1 MRNLVICLCLSL
13 VSGVVQAS
21 SLTLTQL
28 LEQVMVSHPYLQVLE
43 QQGRQQRYALD
54 NADAAFDPYIG
65 QSADSRLSGYY
76 SGDVATSEFAQPLRE
91 MNGEI
96 YTRYRIADG
105 DFPVYDG
112 QYDTLS
118 AGEASIG
125 VKLSLLK
132 GRDTDER
139 RTAVRNARLD
149 IERWETDYLLGVNKL
164 LYSASM
170 TFLDWYESYLKI
182 ERLEALRRTLEKQ
195 KTALAK
201 KVEQGDEARVTLQA
215 FEANL
220 LEIDLLHAAEQ
231 QKLQSSTTKLYYYV
245 PPQWIARFEPA
256 LGSDNWPFQINPTRM
271 ADLKSQLSRHPLT
284 EDLTLALEQQRNK
297 QRLASNNL
305 LPKLDV
311 KAELARDMGTGPDSL
326 AQTDTKVGLSFS
338 YPLGNRQA
346 RAKAAS
352 AQAKYKELE
361 FKLLDTEQKLN
372 QQFETAVAQ
381 WQQSTKLS
389 ELNAKAATLADRL
402 QAVEKTRF
410 DAGDTDIFVLNA
422 RQITF
427 IKAQLKLIA
436 ARVDERRA
444 QLSLYYAVSG
454 LPPLVIARTN

>member
-1 MRNLVICLCLSL
+1 
-13 VSGVVQAS
+13 
-21 SLTLTQL
+21 
-28 LEQVMVSHPYLQVLE
+28 MVSHPYLQVLE
-43 QQGRQQRYALD
+43 QQGRQQRFALD

-76 SGDVATSEFAQPLRE
+76 SGDVATSEFAQPLRD

-132 GRDTDER
+132 GRETDER

-164 LYSASM
+164 LFSASM
-170 TFLDWYESYLKI
+170 TFLNWYESHLKI
-182 ERLEALRRTLEKQ
+182 ERLTELRRTLEKQ
-195 KTALAK
+195 EAALAK
-201 KVEQGDEARVTLQA
+201 KVEQGDEARVTLEA

-220 LEIDLLHAAEQ
+220 LEIDLLRAAEE
-231 QKLQSSTTKLYYYV
+231 QKLQSSATKLYYYIPAKWV
-245 PPQWIARFEPA
+245 SHLEPELA
-256 LGSDNWPFQINPTRM
+256 AERWPFQVNPTLLS
-271 ADLKSQLSRHPLT
+271 DLKNKLSWHPLT
-284 EDLTLALEQQRNK
+284 DDLSLALEQQRNK
-297 QRLASNNL
+297 QRLAANNL

-311 KAELARDMGTGPDSL
+311 KAELARDMGTGPKSL
-326 AQTDTKVGLSFS
+326 TQTDTKIGLSFS

-346 RAKAAS
+346 KAKAAS

-361 FKLLDTEQKLN
+361 FKLQDTQRKLN

-381 WQQSTKLS
+381 WQQSTRLS
-389 ELNAKAATLADRL
+389 DLNAKAATLADRL

-422 RQITF
+422 RQIAF

-436 ARVDERRA
+436 ARIDERRA
-444 QLSLYYAVSG
+444 QLSLYYAVGG
-454 LPPLVIARTN
+454 LPATLTRQSR

>member
-1 MRNLVICLCLSL
+1 MRRFLVTLTLL
-13 VSGVVQAS
+13 LAS
-21 SLTLTQL
+21 SVAQGASLTLTQL

-43 QQGRQQRYALD
+43 QQGRQQRFALD

-76 SGDVATSEFAQPLRE
+76 SGDVATSEFAQPLRD

-132 GRDTDER
+132 GRETDER

-164 LYSASM
+164 LFSASM
-170 TFLDWYESYLKI
+170 TFLNWYESHLKI
-182 ERLEALRRTLEKQ
+182 ERLTELRRTLEKQ
-195 KTALAK
+195 EAALAK
-201 KVEQGDEARVTLQA
+201 KVEQGDEARVTLEA

-220 LEIDLLHAAEQ
+220 LEIDLLHAAEE
-231 QKLQSSTTKLYYYV
+231 QKLQSSATKLYYYV
-245 PPQWIARFEPA
+245 PAKWVSRLKPELATE
-256 LGSDNWPFQINPTRM
+256 GWPFQVNPTLLS
-271 ADLKSQLSRHPLT
+271 DLKNTLSGHPLT
-284 EDLTLALEQQRNK
+284 DDLSLALEQQRNK
-297 QRLASNNL
+297 QRLAANNL

-311 KAELARDMGTGPDSL
+311 KAELARDMGTGPKSL
-326 AQTDTKVGLSFS
+326 TQTDTKIGLSFS

-346 RAKAAS
+346 KAKAAS

-361 FKLLDTEQKLN
+361 FKLQDTERKLN

-381 WQQSTKLS
+381 WQQSTRLS
-389 ELNAKAATLADRL
+389 DLNAKAATLADRL

-422 RQITF
+422 RQIAF

-436 ARVDERRA
+436 ARIDERRA
-444 QLSLYYAVSG
+444 QLSLYYAVGG
-454 LPPLVIARTN
+454 LPATLTGQSR